1 MGKFKIAE
9 VQLSDIKLVKKNAHF
24 MQQDTFNALV
34 NNIRRDGQLSSVPFL
49 CKAFGWFLY
58 GSKR

>member
-34 NNIRRDGQLSSVPFL
+34 NNIRRDGQL
-49 CKAFGWFLY
+49 FGWFLY
-58 GSKR
+58 GSER

>member
-34 NNIRRDGQLSSVPFL
+34 NGKIQDS
-49 CKAFGWFLY
+49 
-58 GSKR
+58 GSAII